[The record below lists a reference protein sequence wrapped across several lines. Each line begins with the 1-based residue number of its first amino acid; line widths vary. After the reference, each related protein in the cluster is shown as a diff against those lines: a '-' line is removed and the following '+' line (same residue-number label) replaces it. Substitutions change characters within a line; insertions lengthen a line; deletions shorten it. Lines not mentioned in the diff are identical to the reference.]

1 MVQED
6 ARVRLGEN
14 KTKPDNNTLAPNTGI
29 LKESDKENLINSN
42 LHSILHVN
50 VNISKNEG
58 ETEQTPSVV
67 HKQTTSRK
75 RYLESS
81 SDVESAEK

>member
-58 ETEQTPSVV
+58 ETEQTPSI
-67 HKQTTSRK
+67 QTTSRK

>member
-58 ETEQTPSVV
+58 ETEQTPS
-67 HKQTTSRK
+67 KQTTSRK